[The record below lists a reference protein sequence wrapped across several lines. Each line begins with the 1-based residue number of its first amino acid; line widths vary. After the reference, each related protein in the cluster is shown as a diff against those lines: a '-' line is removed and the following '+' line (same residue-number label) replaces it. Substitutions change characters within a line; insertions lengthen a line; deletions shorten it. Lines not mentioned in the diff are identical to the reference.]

1 MVVICFKLVKTNRFL
16 KTQSS
21 IHYTLGIDS
30 VDVYHYGSNFF
41 LKKIDQVLVTKGQK

>member
-1 MVVICFKLVKTNRFL
+1 MVVIYLVKTNGFL

-21 IHYTLGIDS
+21 SHYTLGIDS
-30 VDVYHYGSNFF
+30 VDVYHYGSIFF